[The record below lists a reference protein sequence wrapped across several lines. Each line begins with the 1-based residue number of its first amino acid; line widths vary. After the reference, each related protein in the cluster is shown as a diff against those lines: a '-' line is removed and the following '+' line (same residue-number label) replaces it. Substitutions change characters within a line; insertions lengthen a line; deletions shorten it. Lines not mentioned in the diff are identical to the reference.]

1 MLSALN
7 KVDVFSQGPGGTRL
21 SLVIE
26 AGEWQ
31 EPGSLLLLRE
41 KINNYAAFALD
52 GEMHRKFPDSQGSH
66 VTIAICPVDPLPL
79 DIAKFID
86 QVATILAKDGLTVTV
101 EPLPAAEA
109 A

>member
-1 MLSALN
+1 MLVNTDKIELVVRRGNSY
-7 KVDVFSQGPGGTRL
+7 RL
-21 SLVIE
+21 LLIIE

-31 EPGSLLLLRE
+31 GGDAAWLLQE
-41 KINNYAAFALD
+41 KLNAAASYALD
-52 GEMHRKFPDSQGSH
+52 GQMHRMYPDSIGAP
-66 VTIAICPVDPLPL
+66 VAIVIRPVDPPPP